1 MKRGTLIKR
10 YYDTRR
16 RHVCDVL
23 WYIIRYIT
31 KYTRNITSFFS
42 PAPSIIISFESTL
55 CDSVIIFFSVI
66 VELSSASFFEI
77 KFFPSILL
85 VTCNRSNKIGI
96 KDIRE
101 KEMQRWKIFLP
112 RRSYRGSII
121 FESFDRRWELTRD
134 KGMRGGQFFDANF
147 FRKSFLEMLKNISKR
162 GRKEEADGGSVAFVL
177 HRSFTGPRVAD
188 NILTSFKS
196 NEVYTHETRLKRGTH
211 RLGPAHRCT
220 SQAVPIHLIHA
231 PLKKFYSVRFQPS
244 SSPSSFAR

>member
-101 KEMQRWKIFLP
+101 KEMQRWEIFLP

-147 FRKSFLEMLKNISKR
+147 YEKVSSKCSKIFQR
-162 GRKEEADGGSVAFVL
+162 EEGRKKPMAAPWLS
-177 HRSFTGPRVAD
+177 SFTEASRGPVLP
-188 NILTSFKS
+188 ITS
-196 NEVYTHETRLKRGTH
+196 
-211 RLGPAHRCT
+211 
-220 SQAVPIHLIHA
+220 
-231 PLKKFYSVRFQPS
+231 
-244 SSPSSFAR
+244 